1 MGYDNVKVIDLNQD
15 FWHRNKDELGRG
27 LNPFEER
34 YKTLLQNV
42 TNWNNP
48 QNYYEKIHT
57 IGQIKELIHDYANV
71 LLTEDPKIIG
81 FCIFNTN
88 IWFTLELCTYIKSI
102 RPEVKMIV
110 GGNNR
115 SHYDPNHKLKEMIK
129 LGVLES
135 IVFGEGDVT
144 VSELVDHL

>member
-1 MGYDNVKVIDLNQD
+1 MNQD

-71 LLTEDPKIIG
+71 LLTDDPKIIG
-81 FCIFNTN
+81 FLSLSILIFG
-88 IWFTLELCTYIKSI
+88 LHLSCVTYIKVSNTA
-102 RPEVKMIV
+102 VKM
-110 GGNNR
+110 
-115 SHYDPNHKLKEMIK
+115 S
-129 LGVLES
+129 
-135 IVFGEGDVT
+135 
-144 VSELVDHL
+144 